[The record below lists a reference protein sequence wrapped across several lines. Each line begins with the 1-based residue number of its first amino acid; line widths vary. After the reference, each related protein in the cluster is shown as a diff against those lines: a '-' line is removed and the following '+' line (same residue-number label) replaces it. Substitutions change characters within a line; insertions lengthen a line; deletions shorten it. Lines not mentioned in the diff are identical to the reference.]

1 LLADLEFLPSAF
13 WKEYLSMSTNLP
25 DADAPA
31 NRRRSQRVLLR
42 LPIKITIRQPGAI
55 TMSEDTVTQVVN
67 AHGALIYLKLKVVA
81 GQHIA
86 IKNLA
91 TDEEH
96 VGRVVRTSSV
106 DAEKSEVALEFM
118 TPAPKFWR
126 ISFPPADW
134 ETQPG
139 DSQLK

>member
-1 LLADLEFLPSAF
+1 
-13 WKEYLSMSTNLP
+13 MSTDPTN
-25 DADAPA
+25 ADAPA

-42 LPIKITIRQPGAI
+42 LPIKITIREPGAI

-67 AHGALIYLKLKVVA
+67 AHGALIYLKLKVIV
-81 GQHIA
+81 GQHIG
-86 IKNLA
+86 IKNIA

-96 VGRVVRTSSV
+96 IGRVVRTNAI

-139 DSQLK
+139 DPQTK

>member
-1 LLADLEFLPSAF
+1 
-13 WKEYLSMSTNLP
+13 MSTNP
-25 DADAPA
+25 TNADAPA

-42 LPIKITIRQPGAI
+42 LPIKVTIREPGVLSA
-55 TMSEDTVTQVVN
+55 SEETVTQVVN
-67 AHGALIYLKLKVVA
+67 AHGALIYLKLKVKV

-96 VGRVVRTSSV
+96 IGRVVRTNVV
-106 DAEKSEVALEFM
+106 DPEKSEVALEFM
-118 TPAPKFWR
+118 TPAPTFWR

-139 DSQLK
+139 DPQLK